1 MGLLVI
7 NALVLTAEAVT
18 MLIAD
23 DNDGDDNDDGV
34 AVIGG
39 ASLPAGGK
47 KLQNQQFMQNFGHFC
62 EKLLVLAPIT

>member
-23 DNDGDDNDDGV
+23 DNDGGDDDDGV
-34 AVIGG
+34 AVIGS
-39 ASLPAGGK
+39 ASLPAGGEVM
-47 KLQNQQFMQNFGHFC
+47 NN
-62 EKLLVLAPIT
+62 